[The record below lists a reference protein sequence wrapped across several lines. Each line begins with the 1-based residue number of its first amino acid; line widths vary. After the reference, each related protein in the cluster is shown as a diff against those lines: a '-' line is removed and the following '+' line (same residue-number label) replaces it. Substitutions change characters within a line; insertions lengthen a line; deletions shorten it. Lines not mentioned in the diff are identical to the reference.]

1 MEQLIAQAL
10 AYSIAVWNAVSL
22 RLTKHEENDE
32 LAEISHH
39 EHRNQIMSSIITEMK
54 QARALLLPN
63 QDRGLCMF
71 AAVHA

>member
-32 LAEISHH
+32 LAEIPHH
-39 EHRNQIMSSIITEMK
+39 EHRNQIIE
-54 QARALLLPN
+54 
-63 QDRGLCMF
+63 DE
-71 AAVHA
+71 